1 MFPTS
6 SINSATSF
14 CKGDVILFGDEE
26 FCVKTF
32 VAESGDSSRCDNA
45 VELVLKE
52 APVWTAFA
60 GAVGAVTVVDE
71 DFHVSVVLLLQ
82 QSPDSNG
89 KDSNTVIIDY
99 QENTG
104 WLFFKMYITAKKNL
118 T

>member
-1 MFPTS
+1 M
-6 SINSATSF
+6 
-14 CKGDVILFGDEE
+14 G
-26 FCVKTF
+26 
-32 VAESGDSSRCDNA
+32 SGDYSRCDNA

-52 APVWTAFA
+52 APVWTAF
-60 GAVGAVTVVDE
+60 GGGVGAVTVVDE
-71 DFHVSVVLLLQ
+71 NFHVSVVLLLQ

-89 KDSNTVIIDY
+89 KDGNTVIIDY